1 MQLEYENTFS
11 LLYLLYNYNE
21 NFYIYS
27 LFWLLENLFEVFRI
41 SEIVSKN
48 L

>member
-11 LLYLLYNYNE
+11 LLYLLSIITRI
-21 NFYIYS
+21 FIYS

>member
-11 LLYLLYNYNE
+11 LLYLLSIITRI
-21 NFYIYS
+21 FIYS

-41 SEIVSKN
+41 AEIVKKT
-48 L
+48 